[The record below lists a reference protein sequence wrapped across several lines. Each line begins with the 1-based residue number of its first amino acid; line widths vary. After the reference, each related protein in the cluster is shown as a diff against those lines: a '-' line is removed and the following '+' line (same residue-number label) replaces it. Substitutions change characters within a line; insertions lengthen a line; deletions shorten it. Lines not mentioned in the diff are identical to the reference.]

1 MENLPRETRRRDA
14 IAPRTEVR
22 DRWIQKFL
30 AHLATDR
37 GASAYTQRN
46 YRQALMEFVR
56 WQVNLQST
64 VHCPQSEVQS
74 PKSVPPIAW
83 EQLQRDDFRNYLRF
97 LGRNNL
103 GRAAIQLRF
112 SALRTFYKFLIRHGG
127 VESSPIKNL
136 SLPKLEKRLPKFLTV
151 QQMIDLLAAPAK
163 LLESQKEKKGAGRPI
178 SAGACLR
185 DLAVLETI
193 YSCGLRISEL
203 CGLRAEDIGWS
214 EQLVRVRGKGKKER
228 LVPVGEPALR
238 TIQNYWNTLKQ
249 PPAGLSPVFFS
260 ETKKRAPLNPLQL
273 SRRLKQY
280 LVIAGLDPGLTPHK
294 LRHSYATHLL
304 DAGAD
309 LRSVQ
314 ELLGHAHLITTQ
326 IYTHVTTERLKKA
339 YDEAHPRA

>member
-1 MENLPRETRRRDA
+1 MENLPRETRRRNA
-14 IAPRTEVR
+14 SAPRTEVS
-22 DRWIQKFL
+22 DKWIQKFL
-30 AHLATDR
+30 VNLATDR

-46 YRQALMEFVR
+46 YRQALTEFVR
-56 WQVNLQST
+56 WHQIES
-64 VHCPQSEVQS
+64 PESKVQS
-74 PKSVPPIAW
+74 PKSQPAIVW
-83 EQLQRDDFRNYLRF
+83 DKLQRDDFRNYLRY
-97 LGRNNL
+97 LGRHNL

-112 SALRTFYKFLIRHGG
+112 SALRTFYKFLIRHGA
-127 VESSPIKNL
+127 VETSPIKNL
-136 SLPKLEKRLPKFLTV
+136 SLPKLEKRLPKFLTI
-151 QQMIDLLAAPAK
+151 QQMKDLLAAPAK
-163 LLESQKEKKGAGRPI
+163 LLETQKQRKGAGRPI
-178 SAGACLR
+178 SAAACLR

-193 YSCGLRISEL
+193 YSCGLRVSEL
-203 CGLRAEDIGWS
+203 CGLRVDDIDWS

-228 LVPVGEPALR
+228 LLPVGETALQAIQSYWSALR
-238 TIQNYWNTLKQ
+238 Q
-249 PPAGLSPVFFS
+249 PPAGPSPVFFA
-260 ETKKRAPLNPLQL
+260 ETKKHAPLNPLQL

-339 YDEAHPRA
+339 YDAAHPRA

>member
-1 MENLPRETRRRDA
+1 
-14 IAPRTEVR
+14 
-22 DRWIQKFL
+22 
-30 AHLATDR
+30 
-37 GASAYTQRN
+37 
-46 YRQALMEFVR
+46 MEFVR
-56 WQVNLQST
+56 WQI
-64 VHCPQSEVQS
+64 QS
-74 PKSVPPIAW
+74 PKSALMVAW
-83 EQLQRDDFRNYLRF
+83 EKLSRDDFRNYLRF

-112 SALRTFYKFLIRHGG
+112 SALRTFYKFLIRHGA
-127 VESSPIKNL
+127 VEMSPIRNL

-151 QQMIDLLAAPAK
+151 QQMKDLLAAPAK
-163 LLESQKEKKGAGRPI
+163 LLETQKQKKGAGRPI
-178 SAGACLR
+178 SAAACLR

-203 CGLRAEDIGWS
+203 CGMRAEDIDWS
-214 EQLVRVRGKGKKER
+214 EQIVRVRGKGKKER

-238 TIQNYWNTLKQ
+238 TIQNYWSVLTP
-249 PPAGLSPVFFS
+249 PPAGLSPVFFA
-260 ETKKRAPLNPLQL
+260 ETKKHAPLNPLQL

-314 ELLGHAHLITTQ
+314 ELLGHAHLATTQ
-326 IYTHVTTERLKKA
+326 VYTHVTTERLKKA
-339 YDEAHPRA
+339 YEAAHPRA

>member
-1 MENLPRETRRRDA
+1 MENLPLETRRRDA
-14 IAPRTEVR
+14 SAPRPDAT
-22 DRWIQKFL
+22 DKWIQKFL
-30 AHLATDR
+30 VHLATDR

-46 YRQALMEFVR
+46 YRQALTEFVR
-56 WQVNLQST
+56 WHQEERSAFAD
-64 VHCPQSEVQS
+64 
-74 PKSVPPIAW
+74 KSVSARQAVAW
-83 EQLQRDDFRNYLRF
+83 EKLQRDDFRNYLRF
-97 LGRNNL
+97 LGRHNL

-112 SALRTFYKFLIRHGG
+112 SALRTFYKFLIRHGA
-127 VESSPIKNL
+127 VETSPIKNL
-136 SLPKLEKRLPKFLTV
+136 SLPKLEKLLPKFLTI
-151 QQMIDLLAAPAK
+151 QQMKDLLAAPAK
-163 LLESQKEKKGAGRPI
+163 LLETRKQKKGAGRPI
-178 SAGACLR
+178 SAAACLR

-193 YSCGLRISEL
+193 YSCGLRVSEL
-203 CGLRAEDIGWS
+203 CGLRVDDIDWS

-228 LVPVGEPALR
+228 LVPVGEPALKA
-238 TIQNYWNTLKQ
+238 IQNYWSALKQ
-249 PPAGLSPVFFS
+249 PPAGLSPVFFA

-339 YDEAHPRA
+339 YDAAHPRA

>member
-14 IAPRTEVR
+14 SAPRTEVR
-22 DRWIQKFL
+22 DKWIQKFL
-30 AHLATDR
+30 THLATDR

-46 YRQALMEFVR
+46 YRQALTEFVR
-56 WQVNLQST
+56 WHQLES
-64 VHCPQSEVQS
+64 PESKVQS
-74 PKSVPPIAW
+74 PKSQPAIVW
-83 EQLQRDDFRNYLRF
+83 DKLQRDDFRNYLRF
-97 LGRNNL
+97 LGRHNL

-112 SALRTFYKFLIRHGG
+112 SALRTFYKFLIRHGA
-127 VESSPIKNL
+127 VETSPIKNL
-136 SLPKLEKRLPKFLTV
+136 SLPKLEKRLPKFLTI
-151 QQMIDLLAAPAK
+151 QQMKDLLAAPAK
-163 LLESQKEKKGAGRPI
+163 LLETQKQRKGAGRPI
-178 SAGACLR
+178 SAAACLR

-193 YSCGLRISEL
+193 YSCGLRVSEL
-203 CGLRAEDIGWS
+203 CGLRVDDIDWS

-228 LVPVGEPALR
+228 LVPVGEPALQA
-238 TIQNYWNTLKQ
+238 IQSYWSALRQ
-249 PPAGLSPVFFS
+249 PPAGPSPVFFA
-260 ETKKRAPLNPLQL
+260 ETKKHALLNPLQL

-339 YDEAHPRA
+339 YDAAHPRA

>member
-1 MENLPRETRRRDA
+1 MENLPLETRRRDA
-14 IAPRTEVR
+14 GAPRTEIR
-22 DRWIQKFL
+22 DKWIQKFL

-46 YRQALMEFVR
+46 YRQALTEFVR
-56 WQVNLQST
+56 WHQLES
-64 VHCPQSEVQS
+64 PDSKVQS
-74 PKSVPPIAW
+74 PKSVPAVDW
-83 EQLQRDDFRNYLRF
+83 DKLQRDDFRNYLRF
-97 LGRNNL
+97 LGRHNL

-112 SALRTFYKFLIRHGG
+112 SALRTFYKFLIRHGA

-136 SLPKLEKRLPKFLTV
+136 SLPKLEKRLPKFLTI
-151 QQMIDLLAAPAK
+151 QQMKDLLAAPAK
-163 LLESQKEKKGAGRPI
+163 LLETQRQKKGAGRPI
-178 SAGACLR
+178 SAAACLR

-203 CGLRAEDIGWS
+203 CGLRAEDIDWS

-228 LVPVGEPALR
+228 LVPVGEPASR
-238 TIQNYWNTLKQ
+238 AIQNYWSILKQ

-260 ETKKRAPLNPLQL
+260 ENKKRAPLNPLQL

-280 LVIAGLDPGLTPHK
+280 LIIAGLDPGLTPHK